1 MSGGVNR
8 VGLARVEAGY
18 EKAMSACVDANGSLR
33 DPRILRDF
41 EAGLAYHR
49 ARQPERAERLYR
61 KVLRREPDQPDA
73 LRLLGV
79 IASERGRHEYAVQL
93 ISRALASLPDSAEA
107 HYDLGHALQA
117 LGRHDEAADHYQAA
131 ITLRPDF
138 AQAHCNLAALLIR
151 QDLHGAAI
159 EHATRAA
166 ELMPRLVEAHLYR
179 GIALACGRRFVE
191 AEAAFRRA
199 LALQPDNAQALS
211 ELGCALAELG
221 RLDEAKACH
230 LKTLELQPHNP
241 FFHLRLGDAHLLDG
255 DPDACETACR
265 HALSLAPSAAAIWS
279 RLAHI
284 LRCLGRF
291 DEAQSCLRRALELD
305 PELSHAY
312 VGLAVLGERAGG
324 EEQLRHLHAVLAD
337 PGHPAMARVDAGFAL
352 GRLLDN
358 ADRSDEAFPCFSRAN
373 SLYRQLLTASGT
385 GYDRAAFRRHID
397 GLIETCAPEVY
408 ATAEQAGNPSEM
420 PVFVVGMPR
429 SGTSLIEQ
437 IAASHSRVAGAGE
450 LKDISN
456 MQADIHESP
465 EEDPDLA
472 RRLRDAYVARLQQIG
487 RRAERVIDKMPDNI
501 IALGMA
507 AVLFPKARVVFCRRD
522 PRDTCLSC
530 YFQRFN
536 QPLVWDTDLV
546 DCGSRALEIERL
558 AEHWRR
564 VLPLR
569 MLTIDYEALVADLE
583 RESRRLIEFLGLDW
597 EPVCLDF
604 HKTERPVLTASGWQV
619 RQPLFTRSVGRWRKY
634 ERHLGPLLQ
643 VLAQGAAGSER
654 PTNPA
659 DKQGS

>member
-1 MSGGVNR
+1 
-8 VGLARVEAGY
+8 
-18 EKAMSACVDANGSLR
+18 MSAHR
-33 DPRILRDF
+33 DRSAPRQIPQIARDL
-41 EAGLAYHR
+41 EAGLAYHKEGQR
-49 ARQPERAERLYR
+49 ERAEQLYR
-61 KVLRREPDQPDA
+61 KVLRRESHQPDA
-73 LRLLGV
+73 LRLLGA

-93 ISRALASLPDSAEA
+93 ISRALAALPGSAEA

-117 LGRHDEAADHYQAA
+117 LGRLDEAADHYRAA
-131 ITLRPDF
+131 IALRPDF
-138 AQAHCNLAALLIR
+138 AQAHCNLAALLAR
-151 QDLHGAAI
+151 QEAHEAAL
-159 EHATRAA
+159 EHATQAA
-166 ELMPRLVEAHLYR
+166 ALMPGLVEAHLYS
-179 GIALACGRRFVE
+179 GIALAYRRRF
-191 AEAAFRRA
+191 AEAVVALRRA
-199 LALQPDNAQALS
+199 LALQPDNPKALS

-230 LKTLELQPHNP
+230 QKTLELQPGNP
-241 FFHLRLGDAHLLDG
+241 LFHLRLGDAHFLGG
-255 DPDACETACR
+255 DPNACEAICR
-265 HALSLAPSAAAIWS
+265 HALSLAPRSAPIWS

-291 DEAQSCLRRALELD
+291 DEARSCLRQALELD

-324 EEQLRHLHAVLAD
+324 EEQLRHLHAVLTD
-337 PGHPAMARVDAGFAL
+337 HGHSVMARIDAGFAL

-358 ADRSDEAFPCFSRAN
+358 TDRCDEAFPCFSQAN
-373 SLYRQLLTASGT
+373 SLYRQLLTASGA
-385 GYDRAAFRRHID
+385 GFDRAAFRRHID
-397 GLIETCAPEVY
+397 GLIATCTPEAYSAAEEDGNLSET
-408 ATAEQAGNPSEM
+408 

-456 MQADIHESP
+456 MQADIHECQ
-465 EEDPDLA
+465 EDPDLA
-472 RRLRDAYVARLQQIG
+472 RRLADGYIARLRQIG
-487 RRAERVIDKMPDNI
+487 RGAERVIDKMPDNI

-507 AVLFPKARVVFCRRD
+507 ALLFPRARVVFCRRD

-536 QPLVWDTDLV
+536 QPFAWDTDLV
-546 DCGSRALEIERL
+546 DCGARAIEIERL

-583 RESRRLIEFLGLDW
+583 GESRRLIEFLGLDW
-597 EPVCLDF
+597 EPACLDF

-619 RQPLFTRSVGRWRKY
+619 RQPLYTRSLGRWRHY
-634 ERHLGPLLQ
+634 ERHLGPLLE
-643 VLAQGAAGSER
+643 VLAQGAAEAE
-654 PTNPA
+654 PA
-659 DKQGS
+659 GGY